1 MLRTLLEYMETAKT
15 VSKKNTKFMH
25 ERFCFIVLDEH
36 PEQQMMKTIQVK
48 DKIIKEPISNVD
60 FFSLLDRLKF

>member
-1 MLRTLLEYMETAKT
+1 METVKAT
-15 VSKKNTKFMH
+15 SKKATKYSN

-48 DKIIKEPISNVD
+48 DKIIKEPVD
-60 FFSLLDRLKF
+60 NMNFFSLMERLKF

>member
-1 MLRTLLEYMETAKT
+1 
-15 VSKKNTKFMH
+15 MH

-48 DKIIKEPISNVD
+48 DKIIREPVSNVD
-60 FFSLLDRLKF
+60 FFSLMDRLKFWYETCFSLFLSNFGEYNL